1 MAKRNIIRF
10 NKFKSNLNINKWI
23 TDLSIF
29 SKREAKETSIASK
42 IFMKMILSFFNKSS
56 IKPTEKE
63 INFLQSHSTDLLK
76 IVAFVVTRPTPIPY
90 VLIAVILRKFNINL
104 LPSKDSL
111 EIPEEYK
118 KSKEKNQ
125 S

>member
-1 MAKRNIIRF
+1 MAKRNIMRF

-42 IFMKMILSFFNKSS
+42 IFMKMILSFNKSS
-56 IKPTEKE
+56 VKPTEKE
-63 INFLQSHSTDLLK
+63 IKFLQSHSTDLLK
-76 IVAFVVTRPTPIPY
+76 IVAFIATRPTPIPY
-90 VLIAVILRKFNINL
+90 VLIAVILKRFNINL
-104 LPSKDSL
+104 LPSKDGL

-118 KSKEKNQ
+118 KSNLKNQ